1 MSNFIFENTW
11 EENQEALKTKKLAI
25 IPVGS
30 TEQHGPALPVGT
42 DWIVAEYLAKK
53 VGEKTDKGLVAPVI
67 PYGHALY
74 HRATI
79 LTEALP
85 YIQRYNGK
93 IVVVNCGGVAMDQ
106 ELRDAVATDIT
117 LLRLVGVKVVLVHGI
132 GPEVRQALK
141 EAGKELPVVDGFP
154 QVNENAIDL
163 VQETLCGK
171 VNKTLVATLNKLGAK
186 AIGLCGIDGGFLT
199 AKSAGGDYPC
209 TGELVQVDG
218 SLLEDFLSK
227 GYTPVVATIAQ
238 GAEDPTQVYSVSA
251 NHTAAKLAVALK
263 AEKLIHLVAAE
274 QLLHTPESPDAP
286 IPVLPLSQVPAL
298 IRNGTIPADMAG
310 KVNFSVEA
318 VRSGVKSA
326 TLLDGSVPHAILLE
340 LLSDEGIGTM
350 LTH

>member
-1 MSNFIFENTW
+1 MSNTH
-11 EENQEALKTKKLAI
+11 L
-25 IPVGS
+25 
-30 TEQHGPALPVGT
+30 
-42 DWIVAEYLAKK
+42 D
-53 VGEKTDKGLVAPVI
+53 
-67 PYGHALY
+67 
-74 HRATI
+74 RATI

-93 IVVVNCGGVAMDQ
+93 IVVVNCGGVAMNQ

-141 EAGKELPVVDGFP
+141 DAGKELPVVDGFP

-199 AKSAGGDYPC
+199 AKSAGGDHPC

-218 SLLEDFLSK
+218 GLLEDFLSK

-286 IPVLPLSQVPAL
+286 IPVHPLTQVPAL
-298 IRNGTIPADMAG
+298 IRNRTNPAEMAR
-310 KVNFSVEA
+310 KV
-318 VRSGVKSA
+318 
-326 TLLDGSVPHAILLE
+326 
-340 LLSDEGIGTM
+340 
-350 LTH
+350 

>member
-1 MSNFIFENTW
+1 M
-11 EENQEALKTKKLAI
+11 
-25 IPVGS
+25 
-30 TEQHGPALPVGT
+30 
-42 DWIVAEYLAKK
+42 
-53 VGEKTDKGLVAPVI
+53 
-67 PYGHALY
+67 
-74 HRATI
+74 
-79 LTEALP
+79 
-85 YIQRYNGK
+85 
-93 IVVVNCGGVAMDQ
+93 VNCGGVAMNQ

-117 LLRLVGVKVVLVHGI
+117 LLRLVGIKVVLVHGI

-141 EAGKELPVVDGFP
+141 ETGKELPVVDGFP
-154 QVNENAIDL
+154 QVDGNAIDL

-171 VNKTLVATLNKLGAK
+171 VNKTLTATLNKLGSK

-199 AKSAGGDYPC
+199 AKTSGGDYPC

-218 SLLEDFLSK
+218 AILEDFLNK

-238 GAEDPTQVYSVSA
+238 GAEDAAQAYSVSA

-274 QLLHTPESPDAP
+274 NLLHTPEAPENP

-298 IRNGTIPADMAG
+298 IRNGTIPADMAA

-340 LLSDEGIGTM
+340 LLSDEGTGTM

>member
-1 MSNFIFENTW
+1 MSNTH
-11 EENQEALKTKKLAI
+11 L
-25 IPVGS
+25 
-30 TEQHGPALPVGT
+30 
-42 DWIVAEYLAKK
+42 D
-53 VGEKTDKGLVAPVI
+53 
-67 PYGHALY
+67 
-74 HRATI
+74 RATI

-93 IVVVNCGGVAMDQ
+93 IVVVNCGGVAMNQ

-141 EAGKELPVVDGFP
+141 DAGKELPVVDGFP
-154 QVNENAIDL
+154 QVNESAIDL

-199 AKSAGGDYPC
+199 AKSAGGDHPC

-218 SLLEDFLSK
+218 GLLEDFLSK

-251 NHTAAKLAVALK
+251 NHTAAKLAVQVGLGEKRTNNILQAAFFALTKVIPLDVAVEDMKKNNYNSYFKK
-263 AEKLIHLVAAE
+263 AGQEIVDKNDRAVDVGINAAIVGD
-274 QLLHTPESPDAP
+274 LLTTVGSRFERDR
-286 IPVLPLSQVPAL
+286 VLFQE
-298 IRNGTIPADMAG
+298 AG
-310 KVNFSVEA
+310 YSLNEN
-318 VRSGVKSA
+318 
-326 TLLDGSVPHAILLE
+326 TDWAI
-340 LLSDEGIGTM
+340 
-350 LTH
+350 

>member
-1 MSNFIFENTW
+1 MSNTH
-11 EENQEALKTKKLAI
+11 L
-25 IPVGS
+25 
-30 TEQHGPALPVGT
+30 
-42 DWIVAEYLAKK
+42 D
-53 VGEKTDKGLVAPVI
+53 
-67 PYGHALY
+67 
-74 HRATI
+74 RATI

-85 YIQRYNGK
+85 YIQHYNGK

-218 SLLEDFLSK
+218 GLLEDFLSK

-274 QLLHTPESPDAP
+274 QLLHTPESRTRPSRCSP
-286 IPVLPLSQVPAL
+286 CPRCPPS
-298 IRNGTIPADMAG
+298 
-310 KVNFSVEA
+310 
-318 VRSGVKSA
+318 SA
-326 TLLDGSVPHAILLE
+326 TGPSRRTWPAR
-340 LLSDEGIGTM
+340 
-350 LTH
+350 

>member
-1 MSNFIFENTW
+1 MRQGEQDSGGHPE
-11 EENQEALKTKKLAI
+11 QAGRQGHR
-25 IPVGS
+25 PV
-30 TEQHGPALPVGT
+30 
-42 DWIVAEYLAKK
+42 
-53 VGEKTDKGLVAPVI
+53 
-67 PYGHALY
+67 
-74 HRATI
+74 R
-79 LTEALP
+79 
-85 YIQRYNGK
+85 
-93 IVVVNCGGVAMDQ
+93 
-106 ELRDAVATDIT
+106 
-117 LLRLVGVKVVLVHGI
+117 
-132 GPEVRQALK
+132 
-141 EAGKELPVVDGFP
+141 
-154 QVNENAIDL
+154 
-163 VQETLCGK
+163 
-171 VNKTLVATLNKLGAK
+171 
-186 AIGLCGIDGGFLT
+186 
-199 AKSAGGDYPC
+199 SAGGDHPC

-218 SLLEDFLSK
+218 GLLEDFLSK

-340 LLSDEGIGTM
+340 LLSDEGISQDPGHGGPAEIQPEARHPPRQAQGQDPGHD
-350 LTH
+350 L

>member
-1 MSNFIFENTW
+1 MSNA
-11 EENQEALKTKKLAI
+11 QL
-25 IPVGS
+25 
-30 TEQHGPALPVGT
+30 
-42 DWIVAEYLAKK
+42 D
-53 VGEKTDKGLVAPVI
+53 
-67 PYGHALY
+67 
-74 HRATI
+74 RATI

-93 IVVVNCGGVAMDQ
+93 VVVINCGGVAMDP

-117 LLRLVGVKVVLVHGI
+117 MLRLVGIKVVLVHGI

-141 EAGKELPVVDGFP
+141 EAGKDLPVVDGFP
-154 QVNENAIDL
+154 QVAKDAIDL

-171 VNKTLVATLNKLGAK
+171 VNKTLVATLNKLGSK

-199 AKSAGGDYPC
+199 AKAAGETYCC
-209 TGELVQVDG
+209 TGELTQVDG
-218 SLLEDFLSK
+218 VMLEDFLAK

-238 GAEDPTQVYSVSA
+238 GAEDAAQVYSVSA
-251 NHTAAKLAVALK
+251 NQTAAKLSVALK
-263 AEKLIHLVAAE
+263 AEKLIHLVAE
-274 QLLHTPESPDAP
+274 DQLLHTADAPEVP
-286 IPVLPLSQVPAL
+286 IPVIPLSQVPAL

>member
-1 MSNFIFENTW
+1 MSNTH
-11 EENQEALKTKKLAI
+11 L
-25 IPVGS
+25 
-30 TEQHGPALPVGT
+30 
-42 DWIVAEYLAKK
+42 D
-53 VGEKTDKGLVAPVI
+53 
-67 PYGHALY
+67 
-74 HRATI
+74 RATI

-93 IVVVNCGGVAMDQ
+93 IVVVNCGGVAMNQ

-141 EAGKELPVVDGFP
+141 DAGKELPVVDGFP
-154 QVNENAIDL
+154 QVNEDAIDL

-199 AKSAGGDYPC
+199 AKSAGGDHPC

-218 SLLEDFLSK
+218 GLLEDFLSK

-251 NHTAAKLAVALK
+251 NHTAAKLAVALH
-263 AEKLIHLVAAE
+263 AEKLILLTDVRGLLRDPKNEETLIHVVELPEVPGLVKDGII
-274 QLLHTPESPDAP
+274 QGGM
-286 IPVLPLSQVPAL
+286 IP
-298 IRNGTIPADMAG
+298 
-310 KVNFSVEA
+310 KVDCCVEA
-318 VRSGVKSA
+318 VRSGVER
-326 TLLDGSVPHAILLE
+326 THILDGRIPHSILIE
-340 LLSDEGIGTM
+340 MLSDEGIGTM
-350 LTH
+350 LL

>member
-1 MSNFIFENTW
+1 MSNTH
-11 EENQEALKTKKLAI
+11 L
-25 IPVGS
+25 
-30 TEQHGPALPVGT
+30 
-42 DWIVAEYLAKK
+42 D
-53 VGEKTDKGLVAPVI
+53 
-67 PYGHALY
+67 
-74 HRATI
+74 RATI

-93 IVVVNCGGVAMDQ
+93 IVVVNCGGVAMNQ

-141 EAGKELPVVDGFP
+141 DAGKELPVVDGFP

-199 AKSAGGDYPC
+199 AKSAGGDHPC

-218 SLLEDFLSK
+218 GLLEDFLSK

-251 NHTAAKLAVALK
+251 NHTAAKLAVALH
-263 AEKLIHLVAAE
+263 AEKLILLTDVRGLLRDPKNEETLIHVVELPEVPGLVKDGII
-274 QLLHTPESPDAP
+274 QGGM
-286 IPVLPLSQVPAL
+286 IP
-298 IRNGTIPADMAG
+298 
-310 KVNFSVEA
+310 KVDCCVEA
-318 VRSGVKSA
+318 VRSGVER
-326 TLLDGSVPHAILLE
+326 THILDGRIPHSILIE
-340 LLSDEGIGTM
+340 MLSDEGIGTM
-350 LTH
+350 LL

>member
-1 MSNFIFENTW
+1 MSNIH
-11 EENQEALKTKKLAI
+11 L
-25 IPVGS
+25 
-30 TEQHGPALPVGT
+30 
-42 DWIVAEYLAKK
+42 D
-53 VGEKTDKGLVAPVI
+53 
-67 PYGHALY
+67 
-74 HRATI
+74 RATI

-93 IVVVNCGGVAMDQ
+93 IVVVNCGGVAMSQ

-132 GPEVRQALK
+132 GPEVRQVLK
-141 EAGKELPVVDGFP
+141 DAGKELPVVDGFP
-154 QVNENAIDL
+154 QVDEKSIDL

-199 AKSAGGDYPC
+199 AKAGSGAPC
-209 TGELVQVDG
+209 SGELVKTDG
-218 SLLEDFLSK
+218 ALLEDFLTK

-238 GAEDPTQVYSVSA
+238 GAEDPAQAFSVSA
-251 NHTAAKLAVALK
+251 NQTASKLAVALK

-274 QLLHTPESPDAP
+274 NLLHAPEDPENP

-298 IRNGTIPADMAG
+298 IRSGTIPADMAG

>member
-1 MSNFIFENTW
+1 MSNTH
-11 EENQEALKTKKLAI
+11 L
-25 IPVGS
+25 
-30 TEQHGPALPVGT
+30 
-42 DWIVAEYLAKK
+42 D
-53 VGEKTDKGLVAPVI
+53 
-67 PYGHALY
+67 
-74 HRATI
+74 RATI

-93 IVVVNCGGVAMDQ
+93 IVVVNCGGVAMNQ

-141 EAGKELPVVDGFP
+141 DAGKELPVVDGFP
-154 QVNENAIDL
+154 QVNESAIDL

-199 AKSAGGDYPC
+199 AKSAGGDHPC

-218 SLLEDFLSK
+218 GLLEDFLSK

-263 AEKLIHLVAAE
+263 AEKIILLTDVRGLLRDPKDESTLISEL
-274 QLLHTPESPDAP
+274 QLS
-286 IPVLPLSQVPAL
+286 SVPAL
-298 IRNGTIPADMAG
+298 VREGVISGGMIP
-310 KVNFSVEA
+310 KVNCCVEA

-326 TLLDGSVPHAILLE
+326 VILDGRVAHSLLIE
-340 LLSDEGIGTM
+340 LLSDAGVGTM
-350 LTH
+350 LIQ

>member
-1 MSNFIFENTW
+1 M
-11 EENQEALKTKKLAI
+11 
-25 IPVGS
+25 
-30 TEQHGPALPVGT
+30 
-42 DWIVAEYLAKK
+42 AE
-53 VGEKTDKGLVAPVI
+53 G
-67 PYGHALY
+67 
-74 HRATI
+74 RAV
-79 LTEALP
+79 
-85 YIQRYNGK
+85 R
-93 IVVVNCGGVAMDQ
+93 
-106 ELRDAVATDIT
+106 
-117 LLRLVGVKVVLVHGI
+117 LL
-132 GPEVRQALK
+132 
-141 EAGKELPVVDGFP
+141 
-154 QVNENAIDL
+154 
-163 VQETLCGK
+163 
-171 VNKTLVATLNKLGAK
+171 
-186 AIGLCGIDGGFLT
+186 DGG
-199 AKSAGGDYPC
+199 
-209 TGELVQVDG
+209 
-218 SLLEDFLSK
+218 LLEDFLSK

-298 IRNGTIPADMAG
+298 IRNGTIPEDMAG

>member
-1 MSNFIFENTW
+1 MSNTH
-11 EENQEALKTKKLAI
+11 L
-25 IPVGS
+25 
-30 TEQHGPALPVGT
+30 
-42 DWIVAEYLAKK
+42 D
-53 VGEKTDKGLVAPVI
+53 
-67 PYGHALY
+67 
-74 HRATI
+74 RATI

-93 IVVVNCGGVAMDQ
+93 IVVVNCGGVAMNQ

-141 EAGKELPVVDGFP
+141 DAGKELPVVDGFP
-154 QVNENAIDL
+154 QVNEDAIDL

-171 VNKTLVATLNKLGAK
+171 VNKTLAATLNKLGAK

-199 AKSAGGDYPC
+199 AKSAGGDHPC

-218 SLLEDFLSK
+218 GLLEDFLSK

-238 GAEDPTQVYSVSA
+238 GAEAPTQVYSVSA

-274 QLLHTPESPDAP
+274 QLLHTPEFPDAP

-298 IRNGTIPADMAG
+298 IRNGTIPADMAA

>member
-1 MSNFIFENTW
+1 MSNTH
-11 EENQEALKTKKLAI
+11 L
-25 IPVGS
+25 
-30 TEQHGPALPVGT
+30 
-42 DWIVAEYLAKK
+42 D
-53 VGEKTDKGLVAPVI
+53 
-67 PYGHALY
+67 
-74 HRATI
+74 RATI

-93 IVVVNCGGVAMDQ
+93 IVVVNCGGVAMNQ

-141 EAGKELPVVDGFP
+141 DAGKELPVVDGFP
-154 QVNENAIDL
+154 QVNEDAIDL

-171 VNKTLVATLNKLGAK
+171 VNKTLAATLNKLGAK

-199 AKSAGGDYPC
+199 AKSAGGDHPC

-218 SLLEDFLSK
+218 GLLEDFLSK

-263 AEKLIHLVAAE
+263 AEKLI
-274 QLLHTPESPDAP
+274 Q
-286 IPVLPLSQVPAL
+286 
-298 IRNGTIPADMAG
+298 DMAG

>member
-1 MSNFIFENTW
+1 MSNTH
-11 EENQEALKTKKLAI
+11 L
-25 IPVGS
+25 
-30 TEQHGPALPVGT
+30 
-42 DWIVAEYLAKK
+42 D
-53 VGEKTDKGLVAPVI
+53 
-67 PYGHALY
+67 
-74 HRATI
+74 RATI

-93 IVVVNCGGVAMDQ
+93 IVVVNCGGVAMNQ

-141 EAGKELPVVDGFP
+141 DAGKELPVVDGFP
-154 QVNENAIDL
+154 QVNESAIDL

-199 AKSAGGDYPC
+199 AKSAGGDHPC

-218 SLLEDFLSK
+218 GLLEDFLSK

-238 GAEDPTQVYSVSA
+238 GASVSA

-274 QLLHTPESPDAP
+274 QLLHAPESPDAP

>member
-1 MSNFIFENTW
+1 MSNTH
-11 EENQEALKTKKLAI
+11 L
-25 IPVGS
+25 
-30 TEQHGPALPVGT
+30 
-42 DWIVAEYLAKK
+42 D
-53 VGEKTDKGLVAPVI
+53 
-67 PYGHALY
+67 
-74 HRATI
+74 RATI

-93 IVVVNCGGVAMDQ
+93 IVVVNCGGVAMNQ

-141 EAGKELPVVDGFP
+141 DAGKELPVVDGFP

-186 AIGLCGIDGGFLT
+186 AIGLCGIDGGLMT
-199 AKSAGGDYPC
+199 ARAAEGC
-209 TGELVQVDG
+209 TGELVRVD
-218 SLLEDFLSK
+218 STILETFLAQD
-227 GYTPVVATIAQ
+227 YTPVVAAVAQ
-238 GAEDPTQVYSVSA
+238 GADGGETVYSVSA
-251 NHTAAKLAVALK
+251 NLTAARLAVALK
-263 AEKLIHLVAAE
+263 AEKLIHLVESTKLLRDPAA
-274 QLLHTPESPDAP
+274 PEAP
-286 IPVLPLSQVPAL
+286 IPELGLSQVPAM
-298 IRNGTIPADMAG
+298 IRSGVIPPEMAL
-310 KVNFSVEA
+310 KANCSVEA
-318 VRSGVKSA
+318 VRSGVRSA